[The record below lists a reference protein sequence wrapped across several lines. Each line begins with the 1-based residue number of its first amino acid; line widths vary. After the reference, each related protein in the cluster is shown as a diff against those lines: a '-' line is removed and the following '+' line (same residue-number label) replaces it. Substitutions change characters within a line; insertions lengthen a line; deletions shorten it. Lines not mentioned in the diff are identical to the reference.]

1 MQKVQSQP
9 LYDEGKKLLQKVSRK
24 MIGISRS
31 GVTERAAR
39 PGCHHFMVPIEQKR
53 KQQYA

>member
-9 LYDEGKKLLQKVSRK
+9 YDLGEKLLQKVSRK

-31 GVTERAAR
+31 GVTEGTAR